1 MMLDKIPN
9 PKNMIYPTIRPNSIY
24 TRQNKILRNEQKKY
38 PNSRRIRFLVW
49 ELHLSTSILRFKAQ
63 QTLRAFGKAP
73 TLSEVEMIGNMQLM
87 IHVFPSNHL
96 DPKHQN
102 FSSQTKKWCLKRE
115 QLMDAKPYQRRIHP
129 SIYLPTYRQKQWNF
143 ARNMHIHKKLSI
155 IWFQHRNNLAGTLI
169 FPSQW
174 LPKTGENVQTLTA
187 TVHNRL
193 RSVGHC
199 R

>member
-49 ELHLSTSILRFKAQ
+49 GLHLSTSILRFKAQ
-63 QTLRAFGKAP
+63 QTLRAFSKAP
-73 TLSEVEMIGNMQLM
+73 TLREVEMIGNMQLM

-115 QLMDAKPYQRRIHP
+115 QLMDAKPYQRRIYP
-129 SIYLPTYRQKQWNF
+129 SIYLHNDKN
-143 ARNMHIHKKLSI
+143 KE
-155 IWFQHRNNLAGTLI
+155 TLLEI
-169 FPSQW
+169 CTSTKNYQ
-174 LPKTGENVQTLTA
+174 
-187 TVHNRL
+187 
-193 RSVGHC
+193 
-199 R
+199 